1 MSEVS
6 LKQKI
11 GEDVT
16 EFFMIKEIEV
26 LTKKSDNMPYLKL
39 ELGYTH
45 GRIWA
50 NIWENTQTFQA
61 EYKSGDIVKIQGR
74 IEEYRTI
81 TQINIKKI
89 RQSVQSDDVHPE
101 NFLPAYP
108 GDLKELNKRLKNVIK
123 NIKNKQIKELCTSI
137 LLEGDFA
144 EKYSKAPAG
153 KLWHHGYVGGLLE
166 HSLTV
171 AGICDSLADIYPQV
185 NRDLLNAGGLLHDIG
200 KVETYLITPYI
211 EYSDEGRL
219 LGHIVIGYERIKKEI
234 GKIKDF
240 PKELAMH
247 LLHLIL
253 SHQGKLENASPV
265 VPMTLESVILYQADV
280 IDSKMNAYQRI
291 INEQKTPDKK
301 WSNYVNLID
310 RFIYFGDA
318 DNENK

>member
-1 MSEVS
+1 MSDVS

-11 GEDVT
+11 GEEVT
-16 EFFMIKEIEV
+16 EFFMIKDIEA
-26 LTKKSDNMPYLKL
+26 LTKKSDNLPFLKL
-39 ELGYTH
+39 ELGYQH

-50 NIWENTQTFQA
+50 NIWENTDKFLT
-61 EYKSGDIVKIQGR
+61 EYKAGDIVKIQGR

-81 TQINIKKI
+81 TQINIKKMRKSI
-89 RQSVQSDDVHPE
+89 ESDNVLPE
-101 NFLPAYP
+101 DFLPVYP
-108 GDLKELNKRLKNVIK
+108 GDRKELDKRLKKLIN
-123 NIKNKQIKELCTSI
+123 NIKNKHIKNLCASI
-137 LLEGDFA
+137 LLEGDFS
-144 EKYSKAPAG
+144 ERYSKAPAG

-171 AGICDSLADIYPQV
+171 ARICDSLADIYPQV
-185 NRDLLNAGGLLHDIG
+185 NRDLLNAGALLHDIG

-219 LGHIVIGYERIKKEI
+219 LGHIVIGYERVKKAI

-240 PKELAMH
+240 PEELSKH

-265 VPMTLESVILYQADV
+265 VPMTLEAVLLHQADE
-280 IDSKMNAYQRI
+280 IDSRMNAYQRI
-291 INEQKTPDKK
+291 IKEQKTPIKK

-318 DNENK
+318 DEEKK

>member
-1 MSEVS
+1 MSDVS

-11 GEDVT
+11 GEEVT
-16 EFFMIKEIEV
+16 EFFMIKDIEA
-26 LTKKSDNMPYLKL
+26 LTKKSDNLPFLKL
-39 ELGYTH
+39 ELGYQH

-50 NIWENTQTFQA
+50 NIWENTDKFLT
-61 EYKSGDIVKIQGR
+61 EYKAGDIVKIQGR

-81 TQINIKKI
+81 TQINIKKM
-89 RQSVQSDDVHPE
+89 RKSDESDDVHPE
-101 NFLPAYP
+101 DFLPVYP
-108 GDLKELNKRLKNVIK
+108 GDRKELSKRLKNLIK
-123 NIKNKQIKELCTSI
+123 NIKNKHIKDLCASI
-137 LLEGDFA
+137 LLEGDFS
-144 EKYSKAPAG
+144 ERYSRAPAG

-171 AGICDSLADIYPQV
+171 ARICDSLADIYPQV
-185 NRDLLNAGGLLHDIG
+185 NRDLLNAGALLHDIG

-219 LGHIVIGYERIKKEI
+219 LGHIVIGYERVKKAI

-240 PKELAMH
+240 PEELSKH

-253 SHQGKLENASPV
+253 SHQGELENASPV
-265 VPMTLESVILYQADV
+265 VPMTLEAVLLHQADE
-280 IDSKMNAYQRI
+280 IDSRMNAYQRI
-291 INEQKTPDKK
+291 IKEQKTPIKK

-318 DNENK
+318 DEEKK